1 MGPYRHSADCM
12 AARVSDGDWMV
23 VRLEGYTIGRICN
36 WKARHVACLA
46 IGWFFNWI
54 GLCNWRLIVIGKVL
68 QLDGNCWG
76 SWRNLA
82 DCKTVRVL
90 YSHPVPSIPCLI
102 TFSLFIVKRRAAGR
116 WPPPVARKKEATVT
130 HPTQKKLRFK
140 HSQPSNCFQG
150 RRYVLNLPCV
160 VVSLSS
166 SGFSVLCGKG
176 SQPRIPSPWRLNR
189 RAFNVDRG

>member
-1 MGPYRHSADCM
+1 MATFSRLHDCQSV
-12 AARVSDGDWMV
+12 RWRLDG
-23 VRLEGYTIGRICN
+23 RAIGRLCN
-36 WKARHVACLA
+36 WKALQLEGYA
-46 IGWFFNWI
+46 IGRSCDWMV
-54 GLCNWRLIVIGKVL
+54 LQLDRLVQLATHCNWKGL

-90 YSHPVPSIPCLI
+90 YSPPAPSLPCLI

-130 HPTQKKLRFK
+130 HPTPKKLRFK

-166 SGFSVLCGKG
+166 NGFSVLCGKG